1 MKYTVVGTKV
11 TFPPPAKAHVHHE
24 IDIEEASRI
33 VLVLGIASL
42 SGAGVAACLG
52 VMGLVK
58 APLNPFDAQLLEVP
72 FVFMN
77 DARGNRPWAARPL
90 SGAPV
95 YSIRDF
101 PCETERRR
109 EK

>member
-11 TFPPPAKAHVHHE
+11 TFPPPAKAHIHHE

-33 VLVLGIASL
+33 VLGIASL

-77 DARGNRPWAARPL
+77 DARGNRPLAARPL

-95 YSIRDF
+95 
-101 PCETERRR
+101 
-109 EK
+109 